1 MTERPLTV
9 LVAGGSAPSGIAVA
23 RALAQAGVTV
33 YTVGSDSTRIAAAAE
48 AAGSG
53 VTPLTC
59 DLASLPAVRELHEEL
74 TRTAGRIDGVIH
86 LVGGWRGARDITGQ
100 SDEDWDFLESS
111 SVTTLRNITRV
122 FYDDLVASETG
133 RFAMVSSTFVTA
145 PSAAAASYAAVK
157 AAAEAWTMAMAEGFR
172 RDQLQGAKQGQ
183 GEPELPVEP
192 ELQSE
197 PELHSA
203 AVVLVVKALVDP
215 GMRIR
220 QPERRFPGY
229 TDVEDLAA
237 AVVGL
242 FAKPAAELNG
252 QRILLTR

>member
-59 DLASLPAVRELHEEL
+59 DLASLPAVRELHEVL

-183 GEPELPVEP
+183 GEPEL
-192 ELQSE
+192 QSE

-237 AVVGL
+237 TVVGL